1 MCHMRRRLDTC
12 AREFF
17 EDRARL
23 SGCRFSRGPN
33 TCLKL
38 CPANGKKAKVTIM
51 GEERMAELEEA
62 TIIGLSQKSVN
73 HADAVV
79 PSPTPSVSE
88 KDRDRALA
96 CLRYLL
102 EYIGEDPNREG
113 LVDTPDRVL
122 RAWDA
127 QFSGYHE
134 DPEDVLGRT
143 FEEVGGYEDMVL
155 LKGVDFDSH
164 CEHHMIPIQGV
175 AHIAYIPSK
184 RVVGLSKLARL
195 VDIFANR
202 LQTQETFTA
211 QIADTIEKVL
221 EPKGIAVLIE
231 ASHKCMVTRGVR
243 KQRARTVT
251 TIFRGKFEDNPNLE
265 SRFLRL
271 IEN

>member
-1 MCHMRRRLDTC
+1 MNDAEAVDEANAPDT
-12 AREFF
+12 
-17 EDRARL
+17 
-23 SGCRFSRGPN
+23 
-33 TCLKL
+33 
-38 CPANGKKAKVTIM
+38 
-51 GEERMAELEEA
+51 
-62 TIIGLSQKSVN
+62 
-73 HADAVV
+73 
-79 PSPTPSVSE
+79 SE
-88 KDRDRALA
+88 IERDRALA

-102 EYIGEDPNREG
+102 EYIGENPDREG
-113 LVDTPDRVL
+113 LVGTPDRVL
-122 RAWDA
+122 RAWDE
-127 QFSGYHE
+127 QFSGYNE

-195 VDIFANR
+195 VDIFAKR

-221 EPKGIAVLIE
+221 EPKGVAVLIK

-243 KQRARTVT
+243 KQQAETVT
-251 TIFRGKFEDNPNLE
+251 TIFRGKFDDNPNLE
-265 SRFLRL
+265 TRFLRL